1 MQQFFQP
8 KNSDTLIIFFA
19 GWGCDENQFTN
30 LHDNEDVLILYDYQ
44 NLDLNFDFSKYRHID
59 LIAYSAGVFIASI
72 MQNKIP
78 NLRQKIA
85 VCGNPYLM
93 DEKLGLSATTIEIF
107 KTIDLDNFLEFR
119 RQYMV
124 DNEGEFQK
132 YNNLQSLRSLESCQN
147 ELSCLQKIYQEHKD
161 EINPDFDLALMAE
174 KDVLFKLKR
183 QKEFYQDKL
192 RIIPHARHH
201 VFFNFNSFREIL
213 NTK

>member
-44 NLDLNFDFSKYRHID
+44 NLDLNFDFSPYRRID

-72 MQNKIP
+72 MQDKIP

-93 DEKLGLSATTIEIF
+93 DEKLGLSAATIEIF

-147 ELSCLQKIYQEHKD
+147 ELTCLQKIYQEHKD
-161 EINPDFDLALMAE
+161 EINPNFDLALMAE

-201 VFFNFNSFREIL
+201 VFFKFTSFADIL
-213 NTK
+213 DY